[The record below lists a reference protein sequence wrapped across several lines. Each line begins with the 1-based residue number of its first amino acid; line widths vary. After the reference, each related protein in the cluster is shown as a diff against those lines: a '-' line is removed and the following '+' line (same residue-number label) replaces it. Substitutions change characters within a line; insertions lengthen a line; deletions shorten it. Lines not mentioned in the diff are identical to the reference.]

1 MRWKRRIGRI
11 DYNACMTSIRAWQG
25 IHPSLGARVYVDAA
39 AVVIG
44 DVQLGDDVSVWP
56 AAVIRGDVQHIRI
69 GARSNVQDGAV
80 IHVTHDGPY
89 TPGGQ
94 PCLVGSDVTVG
105 HGAILHAC
113 TVGDACL
120 IGMHA
125 TLLDGVVIAPHAFI
139 GAGALVT
146 PGKHVGSGELWVGSP
161 ARKLRDLSEREIE
174 QLDYSAAHYVDIKD
188 QWLMG

>member
-1 MRWKRRIGRI
+1 
-11 DYNACMTSIRAWQG
+11 MTSIRSWQG
-25 IHPSLGARVYVDAA
+25 IHPVLGARIYVDDS

-56 AAVIRGDVQHIRI
+56 MAVIRGDVQAIRI
-69 GARSNVQDGAV
+69 GARSNVQDGVV

-89 TPGGQ
+89 SPGGRA
-94 PCLVGSDVTVG
+94 CHVGADVTIG

-113 TVGDACL
+113 TVGDTCL

-125 TLLDGVVIAPHAFI
+125 SVLDGVIIEPHAFI

-146 PGKHVGSGELWVGSP
+146 PGKHVGTGELWAGNP
-161 ARKLRDLSEREIE
+161 ARKLRDLSEREIA
-174 QLDYSAAHYVDIKD
+174 QLDYSAAHYVEIKD
-188 QWLMG
+188 QALKG